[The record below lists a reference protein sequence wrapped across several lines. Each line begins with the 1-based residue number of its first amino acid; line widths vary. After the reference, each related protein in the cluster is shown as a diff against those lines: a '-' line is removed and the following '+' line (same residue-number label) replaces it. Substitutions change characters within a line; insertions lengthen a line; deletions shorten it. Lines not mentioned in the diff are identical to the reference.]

1 MDPGPLPQGLPV
13 LTTVEEMLI
22 ARVHVF
28 MEVHQVRGQQYKY
41 SGHVCNFLRDV
52 GKIYTKHHCFLKM
65 SRLYVFDQLILNIIL
80 ASSVNSRMTIRYDA
94 KL

>member
-1 MDPGPLPQGLPV
+1 MSVQNMMDPGPLPQGLPV

-28 MEVHQVRGQQYKY
+28 IEVHQVCGQQYKY

-52 GKIYTKHHCFLKM
+52 GRIYTKLPLLPQDVEIV
-65 SRLYVFDQLILNIIL
+65 RL
-80 ASSVNSRMTIRYDA
+80 
-94 KL
+94 